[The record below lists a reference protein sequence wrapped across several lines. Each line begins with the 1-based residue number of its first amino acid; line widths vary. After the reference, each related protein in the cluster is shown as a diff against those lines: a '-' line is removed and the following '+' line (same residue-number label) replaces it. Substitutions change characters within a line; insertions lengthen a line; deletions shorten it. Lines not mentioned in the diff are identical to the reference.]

1 MMLNFLSF
9 FNLDISRKGKIV
21 SIQFVGCA
29 ILCAL
34 ISLLWFQTGQ
44 PIFAVI
50 LCALPIGAIIVL
62 KNPFLMVL
70 FFIVFSFFRMHEVFP
85 FLMPFKLPLL
95 LAFGSLV
102 SIAWSVFISKKI
114 KMFLSA
120 ELITFMMFF
129 VLVCVGILFA
139 TNREISIQT
148 MTDVYIKVAIMLF
161 SISWMAT
168 NKELY
173 PLVIRVFSL
182 SGLIVGLVALYN
194 KSNGL
199 ELVEGTRV
207 TIGRSI
213 GSMLGDPNDLSLV
226 LLFPAGFALSLLLG
240 GKHHRMDQLLGI
252 VTIIVI
258 FFAILATQSRGG
270 LLGLIS
276 VFGVFGWFKVKNKA
290 LLISAGIVGVG
301 VLFAIAGIDE
311 RASGGADEEGIDESA
326 MGRLHAWM
334 AAIRMAV
341 HNPLTGVGIHNFYYN
356 YFDYS
361 SYWDGKNYVVHSTWF
376 GIIAETGFLG
386 FSLFMTMIGKRVLG
400 LLRIVDG
407 SKKLSA
413 DNTSEYKYLY
423 TMNLA
428 LLSAFTGLL
437 ISGTFLTMSFTWPL
451 YIVLALSIAFKK
463 TIQDIHRQSLSQN
476 DN

>member
-1 MMLNFLSF
+1 MISNFISLL
-9 FNLDISRKGKIV
+9 NLDILNKKRII
-21 SIQFVGCA
+21 SIQFLSCLF
-29 ILCAL
+29 ICTL
-34 ISLLWFQTGQ
+34 ISFLWFQTEQ
-44 PIFAVI
+44 PIFAII

-62 KNPFLMVL
+62 KNPFLIVL
-70 FFIVFSFFRMHEVFP
+70 GFIIFSFFRMHEVFP

-102 SIAWSVFISKKI
+102 SIAWGIFISKKI
-114 KMFLSA
+114 KMFLST

-129 VLVCVGILFA
+129 IVVCIGILFA
-139 TNREISIQT
+139 TNREVSIQT
-148 MTDVYIKVAIMLF
+148 MTDVYVKVAIMLF
-161 SISWMAT
+161 SIAWMAT
-168 NKELY
+168 NKDLY
-173 PLVIRVFSL
+173 PLVIRVFSVC
-182 SGLIVGLVALYN
+182 GVIVGSVALYN

-199 ELVEGTRV
+199 ELVEGSRV
-207 TIGRSI
+207 TIGRGI

-240 GKHHRMDQLLGI
+240 GKHHRMDQLLGL
-252 VTIIVI
+252 VTITII

-276 VFGVFGWFKVKNKA
+276 VFGVYGWFKVKNKA
-290 LLISAGIVGVG
+290 LLISVGILSLT
-301 VLFAIAGIDE
+301 VLFTIAGIDE
-311 RASGGADEEGIDESA
+311 RTSGGAHEEGIDESA

-334 AAIRMAV
+334 AAIRMAI

-376 GIIAETGFLG
+376 GVIAETGFLG
-386 FSLFMTMIGKRVLG
+386 FSLFMTMIGKCILG
-400 LLRIVDG
+400 LLKVIKHV
-407 SKKLSA
+407 KKLSTEKTA
-413 DNTSEYKYLY
+413 EYKYLY

-437 ISGTFLTMSFTWPL
+437 VAGTFLTMGFTWPL
-451 YIVLALSIAFKK
+451 YIILALSIAFQK
-463 TIQDIHRQSLSQN
+463 TVQDIKG
-476 DN
+476 